1 MFNTWL
7 ECVVF
12 CFAFITSPLPQPGSV
27 MGTPVAPFIPTS
39 MMPMSTSSTT
49 TMPMS
54 TAAVEDIFTSSSTIL
69 PTDTIL
75 PISSPRAP
83 KYGSGRMNNFAFENR
98 FAELVIPVDLI
109 LSLLKGS
116 FGSTRWSEL

>member
-1 MFNTWL
+1 MFNAWL
-7 ECVVF
+7 ECGVF

-27 MGTPVAPFIPTS
+27 MGTPVAPFIPTTTL
-39 MMPMSTSSTT
+39 PMSTMS

-54 TAAVEDIFTSSSTIL
+54 TEASVDNSTFSSTIL

-116 FGSTRWSEL
+116 FGSTRWSGL